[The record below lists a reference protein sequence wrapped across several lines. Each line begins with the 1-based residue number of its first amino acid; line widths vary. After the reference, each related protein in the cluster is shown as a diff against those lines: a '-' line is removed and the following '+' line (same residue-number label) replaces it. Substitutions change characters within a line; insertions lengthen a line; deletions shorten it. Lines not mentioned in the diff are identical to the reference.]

1 MASTV
6 SINRAPVL
14 TLWAAVVAERL
25 GHDRDAALTLGKAVA
40 GMNAQ
45 AKARRLKLVEPA
57 KSPAAKKPAAR
68 PAPGSTVELLGRT
81 VPVRATAA
89 GLRAVAKGRAEDPA
103 AVERYLA
110 QKFGEALADAR
121 EAFRA
126 LARSRTPAALAAEAW
141 ALYESFRPEIPA
153 GVRGWGA
160 AGVLDLAAVRKL
172 AARPGSGG
180 R

>member
-14 TLWAAVVAERL
+14 TLWAAIVAERL
-25 GHDRDAALTLGKAVA
+25 GHDREAALTLGKAVA

-57 KSPAAKKPAAR
+57 KEPAAKKKAVRAAPAR
-68 PAPGSTVELLGRT
+68 TVELLGRT
-81 VPVRATAA
+81 VPVAATAK

-110 QKFGEALADAR
+110 QKFGEALDDAR

-126 LARSRTPAALAAEAW
+126 LARSRTPAALASEAY
-141 ALYESFRPEIPA
+141 ALYEAFRPEIPA

-160 AGVLDLAAVRKL
+160 AGVLDLALVRRL
-172 AARPGSGG
+172 AKGHATRSE
-180 R
+180 

>member
-6 SINRAPVL
+6 TINRAPVL
-14 TLWAAVVAERL
+14 TLWAAIVAERL
-25 GHDRDAALTLGKAVA
+25 GHDPGAALTLGKAVA

-45 AKARRLKLVEPA
+45 AKARRLRLVEPA
-57 KSPAAKKPAAR
+57 KEPARKPSAKPAPER
-68 PAPGSTVELLGRT
+68 TVALLGRA
-81 VPVRATAA
+81 VPVAETRA

-110 QKFGEALADAR
+110 QKFGEALDDAR

-126 LARSRTPAALAAEAW
+126 LARSRTPAALEAEAW
-141 ALYESFRPEIPA
+141 ALYEAFRPEIPA

-160 AGVLDLAAVRKL
+160 AGVLDLALVRRL
-172 AARPGSGG
+172 AARRARGTS
-180 R
+180 